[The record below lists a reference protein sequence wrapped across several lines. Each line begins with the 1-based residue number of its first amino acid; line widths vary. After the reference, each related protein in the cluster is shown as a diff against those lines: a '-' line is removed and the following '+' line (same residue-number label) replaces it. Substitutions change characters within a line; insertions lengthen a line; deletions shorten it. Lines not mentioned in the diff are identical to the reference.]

1 MLLPKREKNFATSQ
15 NNSGNQNAFSVAAN
29 VMTSLN
35 SLQHHPTSH
44 RSIPA
49 EALDASMHVATVSLR
64 SKLSIPS
71 TLDVFGISSTPNSSG
86 RVSNTTASLR
96 HGSQGGIISDHSIAK
111 HTDGCC
117 MIDPTTAIS
126 IRGLRT
132 KPIWIKPEIE
142 SAVDRLGSTRPRPI
156 LHVVDAPVASIHH
169 TFEVIRNMRW
179 KVTSYARST
188 TATVHV
194 MPSSWD

>member
-1 MLLPKREKNFATSQ
+1 MQLLKIILES
-15 NNSGNQNAFSVAAN
+15 NAFSVAAN
-29 VMTSLN
+29 VMTSP
-35 SLQHHPTSH
+35 SPISPTSH

-156 LHVVDAPVASIHH
+156 LHVVDAPVASHH
-169 TFEVIRNMRW
+169 TFESNSQHAL